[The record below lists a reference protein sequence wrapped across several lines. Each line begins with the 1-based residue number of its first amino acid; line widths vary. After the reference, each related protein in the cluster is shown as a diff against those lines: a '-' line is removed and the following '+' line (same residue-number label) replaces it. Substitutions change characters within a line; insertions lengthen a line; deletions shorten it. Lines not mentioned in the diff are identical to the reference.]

1 VTDTSESGST
11 RNSNAQVSVLV
22 GEDDMLVRKVIA
34 LQLVD
39 LPIDIYEASNAADA
53 LAICA
58 RRTPALALVDMGLP
72 DMSGAQLCAE
82 IRRLYPGT
90 PVCMISGATG
100 AADLRQAAEAG
111 CSEYLV
117 KPFAAKELKELVTR
131 FLAGP
136 GAV

>member
-1 VTDTSESGST
+1 MTDTGASG
-11 RNSNAQVSVLV
+11 NDVHVSVLV
-22 GEDDMLVRKVIA
+22 VEDDMLVRKVIA
-34 LQLVD
+34 LQLLD
-39 LPIDIYEASNAADA
+39 LPVDIFEASNAADA

-58 RRTPALALVDMGLP
+58 RRPPALALVDMGLP

-90 PVCMISGATG
+90 PVCVISGATG

-117 KPFAAKELKELVTR
+117 KPFAAQDLKALVNR
-131 FLAGP
+131 MLARTP
-136 GAV
+136 G